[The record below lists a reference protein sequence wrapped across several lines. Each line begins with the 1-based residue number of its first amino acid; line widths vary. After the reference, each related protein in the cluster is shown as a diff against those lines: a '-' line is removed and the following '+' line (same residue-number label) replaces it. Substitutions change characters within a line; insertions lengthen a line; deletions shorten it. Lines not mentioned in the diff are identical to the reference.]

1 MNPLKLLLTALALS
15 LAASAAVGQNMKPN
29 GDNRELLRMG
39 LYPPDILM
47 RNQEDIGITGEQ
59 RKTIANLVR
68 EFQGE
73 ITELQWDMP
82 SEQQKLR
89 SMLRQDTVDSAAA
102 LEQVEKVLGMETQFK
117 IAHFELL
124 IAIKNELTPEQIKG
138 IDEAVRRRL
147 SKAR

>member
-1 MNPLKLLLTALALS
+1 
-15 LAASAAVGQNMKPN
+15 
-29 GDNRELLRMG
+29 
-39 LYPPDILM
+39 
-47 RNQEDIGITGEQ
+47 
-59 RKTIANLVR
+59 
-68 EFQGE
+68 
-73 ITELQWDMP
+73 
-82 SEQQKLR
+82 
-89 SMLRQDTVDSAAA
+89 MLRQDTVDSAAA

>member
-68 EFQGE
+68 ESYASFPDLE
-73 ITELQWDMP
+73 VRCDMMRWAGTHAIFVWTR
-82 SEQQKLR
+82 EGHH
-89 SMLRQDTVDSAAA
+89 A
-102 LEQVEKVLGMETQFK
+102 ETGN
-117 IAHFELL
+117 HVVTRGWEEW
-124 IAIKNELTPEQIKG
+124 ELTPDYLVQSSLGWFDADDHQRQIDG
-138 IDEAVRRRL
+138 A
-147 SKAR
+147 